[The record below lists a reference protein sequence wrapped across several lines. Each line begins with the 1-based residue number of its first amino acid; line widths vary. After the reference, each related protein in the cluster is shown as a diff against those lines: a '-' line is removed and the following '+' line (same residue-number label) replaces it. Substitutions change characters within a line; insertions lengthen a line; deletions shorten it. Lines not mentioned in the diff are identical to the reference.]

1 MKTIKIPDETF
12 EFLAWLVR
20 QDVTLP
26 SVITDYLKWNKYSK
40 KQIKA
45 HFQTLNNACIKPREE
60 KSDRKKKRPV

>member
-26 SVITDYLKWNKYSK
+26 AVMADYLKWD
-40 KQIKA
+40 KA
-45 HFQTLNNACIKPREE
+45 TKEEIRDHFHVFNDACIKCRERQPAE
-60 KSDRKKKRPV
+60 